1 MASAP
6 EGPGEDEGY
15 GGAEGEKDAGEKGL
29 DLRDGGNEALDP
41 RQTAGKLCGLLSFA
55 LSLAGSKADRLRSA
69 ASLARK
75 AAAAMTSV
83 MWRCQP
89 CQERASQ

>member
-1 MASAP
+1 MRGLEDHTGE
-6 EGPGEDEGY
+6 EGSY
-15 GGAEGEKDAGEKGL
+15 F
-29 DLRDGGNEALDP
+29 RDGGNERGEDH
-41 RQTAGKLCGLLSFA
+41 QTAIGGLGLVSF
-55 LSLAGSKADRLRSA
+55 RLPDAARRRSA

-75 AAAAMTSV
+75 AAAAMTRL